1 MNYLLSL
8 KNTNSRPK
16 QTITVPAST
25 TAAPSLFKVT
35 IHLPMLIIS
44 ICIDVACRVS
54 ELRFAARP
62 SRDAVS
68 VRPFTTTTTLK
79 TQI

>member
-44 ICIDVACRVS
+44 ICIDAVCRAS
-54 ELRFAARP
+54 LTRRRLRP
-62 SRDAVS
+62 PIHDDNN
-68 VRPFTTTTTLK
+68 P
-79 TQI
+79 